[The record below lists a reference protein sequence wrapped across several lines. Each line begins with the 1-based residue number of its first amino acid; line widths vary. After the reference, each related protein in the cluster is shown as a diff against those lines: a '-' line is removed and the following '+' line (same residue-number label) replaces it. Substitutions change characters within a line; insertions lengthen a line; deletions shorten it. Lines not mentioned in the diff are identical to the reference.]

1 MAVRNLQRLEKL
13 SSATGL
19 GLWAEGVLTALDR
32 VTRLGQRDQRDLET
46 LNGAAK
52 VLDAA
57 RDRSEKPAQTSPTA
71 KALAATDTALDVAET
86 LGTDHSPEKTREIL
100 GDVGAILRKAAG
112 EAGTEETL
120 EIGPAVEFFST
131 IGRQQLAEGY
141 RVVGASGGSKPWAA
155 ASMTSSS
162 S

>member
-1 MAVRNLQRLEKL
+1 MRNLQRLEKL

-32 VTRLGQRDQRDLET
+32 VTRLNQQDAKDLKT
-46 LNGAAK
+46 LEEAAS

-57 RDRSEKPAQTSPTA
+57 QGRSERPTESGPTA

-86 LGTDHSPEKTREIL
+86 LVADHSPEKTREIL
-100 GDVGAILRKAAG
+100 GEVGEILRRAAG
-112 EAGTEETL
+112 KEAGNDGPLNIE
-120 EIGPAVEFFST
+120 PAVGFFST

-141 RVVGASGGSKPWAA
+141 RVAGASGENKPWAA
-155 ASMTSSS
+155 VSMTSTFS
-162 S
+162 

>member
-1 MAVRNLQRLEKL
+1 MRNLQRLEKL

-32 VTRLGQRDQRDLET
+32 ATRLNQQDEKDLKT
-46 LNGAAK
+46 LEEAAN

-57 RDRSEKPAQTSPTA
+57 QDRSERPTESSPTA

-86 LGTDHSPEKTREIL
+86 LVADHSPEKTREIL
-100 GDVGAILRKAAG
+100 GEVGEILRRAASKEARG
-112 EAGTEETL
+112 EGPL
-120 EIGPAVEFFST
+120 NIGPAVEFFSV

-141 RVVGASGGSKPWAA
+141 RVVGASGGSKPWTAV
-155 ASMTSSS
+155 SMTSSFS
-162 S
+162 

>member
-1 MAVRNLQRLEKL
+1 MRNLQRLEKL

-32 VTRLGQRDQRDLET
+32 VTRLGERNQKDLET
-46 LNGAAK
+46 LNVAAK

-57 RDRSEKPAQTSPTA
+57 QDRSEKPTQASPTA

-100 GDVGAILRKAAG
+100 GEVGTILRKAAEEG
-112 EAGTEETL
+112 AGTEEPL
-120 EIGPAVEFFST
+120 DIGPAVEFFST

-155 ASMTSSS
+155 ASMTSSFS
-162 S
+162 